1 MELSKNERSILA
13 FFPSST
19 KAQKAV
25 DELQNSGLVPDS
37 SSIQLDRISR
47 YGITNDSD
55 YNNPI
60 NNSITL
66 SGPTLF
72 SNREGI
78 DDGAN
83 PLLAASDSA
92 SGYGNP
98 DGTSGGQAFQVTL
111 LTSPDKAEQAVQIIK
126 ANGGKV

>member
-1 MELSKNERSILA
+1 MQLDNNEHSVLG

-25 DELQNSGLVPDS
+25 DALKSSGLASDPS
-37 SSIQLDRISR
+37 AIQLDRTSR
-47 YGITNDSD
+47 YGMTNDSQ
-55 YNNPI
+55 YNSPI
-60 NNSITL
+60 NNAITL

-72 SNREGI
+72 SNSMGI

-92 SGYGNP
+92 SGMGNS
-98 DGTSGGQAFQVTL
+98 DGMAGGEAFLVTL
-111 LTSPDKAEQAVQIIK
+111 VTMQSNVEKAVSIIK
-126 ANGGKV
+126 ANGGQV